1 MRSFLKILLI
11 IVGIIVAL
19 IVLLVLFLVWASK
32 QPAVKDNYFESVV
45 TDKPLEQKY
54 TNKGT
59 YEVSYVEYDA
69 GSEKIGQFK
78 IWYPAE
84 MERSDTTYPLVVM
97 ANGTGVPA
105 SKYEPIFDHLA
116 SHGFIVIG
124 NEDGESWNGLS
135 SAESLDFMLD
145 SNKDTSSIFYGKID
159 TANIGIAGH
168 SQGGIGAVS
177 AVTEHENGNYYKTI
191 YTASAPHRELA
202 TALEWIHDVS
212 KINIPYFMTAGTLQ
226 VDAGNEKDS
235 GIAPLSAL
243 QANYETLSDDIMKI
257 YARRVNTDHG
267 DMLANADGYM
277 TAWFMYHLK
286 GDEEAG
292 RVFIGED
299 AEILGN
305 ADWQDIEKNR

>member
-1 MRSFLKILLI
+1 MKKFLKILLI
-11 IVGIIVAL
+11 IVGVIAVLIVAL
-19 IVLLVLFLVWASK
+19 LLFLIRASK

-45 TDKPLEQKY
+45 TDKPLERKY

-69 GSEKIGQFK
+69 DSDKIGRFK

-84 MERSDTTYPLVVM
+84 MKDSDTAYPLVVM

-116 SHGFIVIG
+116 SWGFIVIG
-124 NEDGESWNGLS
+124 NEDGESWDGLS
-135 SAESLDFMLD
+135 SAESLGLMLD
-145 SNKDTSSIFYGKID
+145 SNNDTSSIFYGKVD

-168 SQGGIGAVS
+168 SQGGIGAIN
-177 AVTEHENGNYYKTI
+177 AVTAHENGSCYKTI

-212 KINIPYFMTAGTLQ
+212 KIDIPYFMTAGTLQ
-226 VDAGNEKDS
+226 VDAGNEENS
-235 GIAPLSAL
+235 GIAPLSSL
-243 QANYETLSDDIMKI
+243 RENYGVLPDAIMKI

-277 TAWFMYHLK
+277 TAWFMYCLR

-292 RVFIGED
+292 KVFIGD
-299 AEILGN
+299 DVEILDN
-305 ADWQDIEKNR
+305 ANWQDVEKNN

>member
-1 MRSFLKILLI
+1 MKKFLKVLLI
-11 IVGIIVAL
+11 IVGIIAAL
-19 IVLLVLFLVWASK
+19 IVALVVFFIWASK
-32 QPAVKDNYFESVV
+32 QPQVKENYFESVV

-78 IWYPAE
+78 IWYPTK
-84 MERSDTTYPLVVM
+84 MTSSDTTYPLVVM

-116 SHGFIVIG
+116 SWGFIVIG

-168 SQGGIGAVS
+168 SQGGIGAIS
-177 AVTEHENGNYYKTI
+177 AVTEHENGSYYKTI

-202 TALEWIHDVS
+202 AALKWEHDVS

-243 QANYETLSDDIMKI
+243 QENYETLSDDIMKI

-267 DMLANADGYM
+267 DMLTNADGYM

-286 GDEEAG
+286 DDTEAG
-292 RVFIGED
+292 NVFIGED
-299 AEILGN
+299 AEILNN
-305 ADWQDIEKNR
+305 ANWQDITKNH